1 MHHPYRPSG
10 CRAGGVLPWH
20 AAAPVAAQDSPIG
33 GITWQ
38 VEDRFRFF
46 SDAATFAPHEAAA
59 AAFAAVEAPSDEFGR
74 KKINGRWIGPVQFAE
89 RKLAAHAI
97 ANGHD
102 GWAAQAFTAGKDP
115 FTCWDPGHRRVRKAC
130 LEADAAGGGQAGS
143 RLFPSH
149 VTISARLDGAG
160 AALFAGKQCAWF
172 IHTGTD
178 QDWRRVTEADCAGA
192 AGLTAP
198 VNAPFSLLAQVLDP
212 ASAGGVMTQVTAVY
226 QEVKGRVIVGL
237 GDSYASG
244 EGNPDYPANYSKPKT
259 LGGTHRPLPASGPH
273 WLDPACH
280 RSVYSHQ
287 QRIAM
292 QLAAENR
299 QSVVSFLG
307 YACSGATIP
316 DVMDASDTHVAH
328 VEPVTRVSLRD
339 AGVRKQADIVEA
351 QAGWS
356 QLDHALRD
364 LCADEGAAT
373 ATRPLKGCG
382 NWRAKPDLVLMTAGG
397 NDLGFANVVK
407 WAVAGTAVGKVRFLS
422 GAEKPETM
430 LARANGKAD
439 LGACDND
446 RAGHQCRLSNRY
458 ASLAVA
464 IENKLGLT
472 DRSRVLTA
480 PYPDP
485 LTDAAGALCT
495 AGPVN
500 DGADSEHFVST
511 SDERLQRLNKA
522 LFAERTLTNA
532 MKQAASR
539 TGWTWSDAI
548 SWSGAFQGH
557 GICASAGAKA
567 DAFRVIQVIRGKWDP
582 VSPADMLA
590 YAPRQRWFRTFNDSI
605 LMQFYVTRIDQLARN
620 PRQPVDYHYQA
631 GYSGYFHPTAE
642 GQAVMADMLL
652 NAARC
657 KLFGGC

>member
-1 MHHPYRPSG
+1 
-10 CRAGGVLPWH
+10 
-20 AAAPVAAQDSPIG
+20 
-33 GITWQ
+33 
-38 VEDRFRFF
+38 
-46 SDAATFAPHEAAA
+46 
-59 AAFAAVEAPSDEFGR
+59 
-74 KKINGRWIGPVQFAE
+74 
-89 RKLAAHAI
+89 
-97 ANGHD
+97 
-102 GWAAQAFTAGKDP
+102 
-115 FTCWDPGHRRVRKAC
+115 
-130 LEADAAGGGQAGS
+130 
-143 RLFPSH
+143 
-149 VTISARLDGAG
+149 
-160 AALFAGKQCAWF
+160 
-172 IHTGTD
+172 
-178 QDWRRVTEADCAGA
+178 
-192 AGLTAP
+192 
-198 VNAPFSLLAQVLDP
+198 
-212 ASAGGVMTQVTAVY
+212 
-226 QEVKGRVIVGL
+226 VIVGL

-259 LGGTHRPLPASGPH
+259 LGGTHRPLPSSGPH

-373 ATRPLKGCG
+373 ATRPLKGCT

-511 SDERLQRLNKA
+511 SDERLQRLNA
-522 LFAERTLTNA
+522 RRCLP
-532 MKQAASR
+532 
-539 TGWTWSDAI
+539 
-548 SWSGAFQGH
+548 
-557 GICASAGAKA
+557 SA
-567 DAFRVIQVIRGKWDP
+567 R
-582 VSPADMLA
+582 
-590 YAPRQRWFRTFNDSI
+590 
-605 LMQFYVTRIDQLARN
+605 
-620 PRQPVDYHYQA
+620 
-631 GYSGYFHPTAE
+631 
-642 GQAVMADMLL
+642 
-652 NAARC
+652 
-657 KLFGGC
+657 